1 MQVKQKHLRVNK
13 KAHNYFRLHS
23 SLFLSLFDKKYIFD
37 SQQMH
42 EEFKMYL
49 HSFTHKSQ
57 VLQGRHITLVPIG
70 MS

>member
-23 SLFLSLFDKKYIFD
+23 SLILFVFNKKYIFD

-49 HSFTHKSQ
+49 HSQ
-57 VLQGRHITLVPIG
+57 VLQGRHTVLTW
-70 MS
+70 SL

>member
-23 SLFLSLFDKKYIFD
+23 SLFLSLLDKKYIFD
-37 SQQMH
+37 SQQLH
-42 EEFKMYL
+42 EDFKMYL

-57 VLQGRHITLVPIG
+57 VLQGRHTVLPW
-70 MS
+70 SL